1 MINIIIIIISFVRSV
16 SMDSWNE
23 RQIQMMKA
31 GGNEKCINFL
41 AQYNVPKSMAI
52 AMKYNTPA
60 ALLYRDRIT
69 ASVDGRPLPTE
80 LPKAASSSS
89 AINCSSDPLPGES
102 ETEYVARQ
110 RQLQEDAKERMRQK
124 FGGSSGLSSKGKM
137 GGIGSDPNYRPG
149 SSNID
154 ASEVTA
160 KIAENAKNAF
170 GFVSNLVA
178 KATVNN
184 NNNNSNN
191 SSDRNFDTQ
200 DEQQREIDRINL
212 QENVQ
217 KGWSALTTNA
227 VELWK
232 KAAVATSE
240 IVKDLTKPESEDD
253 FRFPRASLDNNPQ
266 QQPSLNRSIGSRES
280 LPSSKDSSSSRGSS
294 GNDGYD
300 GGSSSIS
307 TPFGSNNFLDDNL
320 SSNFNSSMKVSRNDY
335 NETDQ
340 QSFQRVGSQKNYDSN
355 ATLSV
360 SSKLPNSSSSN
371 GTNSSSIE
379 SLNNFNN
386 PPIAKKPETR
396 KPPQPPTGDDFFSS
410 FGV

>member
-1 MINIIIIIISFVRSV
+1 M
-16 SMDSWNE
+16 
-23 RQIQMMKA
+23 
-31 GGNEKCINFL
+31 
-41 AQYNVPKSMAI
+41 
-52 AMKYNTPA
+52 
-60 ALLYRDRIT
+60 YRDRIT
-69 ASVDGRPLPTE
+69 ATVDGRPLPTE

-89 AINCSSDPLPGES
+89 SLNCSSDPLPGES
-102 ETEYVARQ
+102 EADYVARQ
-110 RQLQEDAKERMRQK
+110 RQLQEEAKERMRQK

-137 GGIGSDPNYRPG
+137 GGIGSDPNYKPG

-160 KIAENAKNAF
+160 KIAENAKNAY

-178 KATVNN
+178 KATTN
-184 NNNNSNN
+184 NNNNS
-191 SSDRNFDTQ
+191 DRNFESQ
-200 DEQQREIDRINL
+200 DEQQREIDRVNL

-217 KGWSALTTNA
+217 KGWSVLTTNA

-253 FRFPRASLDNNPQ
+253 FRFPRANLEANSNTNNHSLQ
-266 QQPSLNRSIGSRES
+266 RSAGSKES
-280 LPSSKDSSSSRGSS
+280 LQSSKDSSSSRSS

-300 GGSSSIS
+300 GGPSAIS
-307 TPFGSNNFLDDNL
+307 TPFGSNNFLDDANNISNL
-320 SSNFNSSMKVSRNDY
+320 SNAFNSSAKISGRNDY
-335 NETDQ
+335 NESE
-340 QSFQRVGSQKNYDSN
+340 QSNFQRMGSQKNYDN
-355 ATLSV
+355 Q
-360 SSKLPNSSSSN
+360 SSSSSSFTTKMPQSSSSN
-371 GTNSSSIE
+371 NSIVNSTSIE

-386 PPIAKKPETR
+386 NPVPINRTKKPEAP

>member
-1 MINIIIIIISFVRSV
+1 
-16 SMDSWNE
+16 MDSWNE

-69 ASVDGRPLPTE
+69 ATVDGRPLPTE

-110 RQLQEDAKERMRQK
+110 RQLQEEAKERMRQK

-191 SSDRNFDTQ
+191 NNNNNNNNSSDRNFDSQ

-217 KGWSALTTNA
+217 KGWSVLTTNA

-253 FRFPRASLDNNPQ
+253 FRFPRASLDTNPQ
-266 QQPSLNRSIGSRES
+266 QQSSSLNRSIGSKES

-320 SSNFNSSMKVSRNDY
+320 SSNFNSSMKVSRNDH
-335 NETDQ
+335 NDSEQ
-340 QSFQRVGSQKNYDSN
+340 QSFQRSGSQKNYDSN

-360 SSKLPNSSSSN
+360 SSKLPNSSSSH
-371 GTNSSSIE
+371 GTSSSSSSIE
-379 SLNNFNN
+379 SLNNLNN
-386 PPIAKKPETR
+386 PPIANKKPEAR

>member
-1 MINIIIIIISFVRSV
+1 M
-16 SMDSWNE
+16 
-23 RQIQMMKA
+23 
-31 GGNEKCINFL
+31 
-41 AQYNVPKSMAI
+41 
-52 AMKYNTPA
+52 
-60 ALLYRDRIT
+60 YRDRIT
-69 ASVDGRPLPTE
+69 ATVDGRPLPTE

-89 AINCSSDPLPGES
+89 SLNCSSDPLPGES
-102 ETEYVARQ
+102 EADYVARQ
-110 RQLQEDAKERMRQK
+110 RQLQEEAKERMRQK

-137 GGIGSDPNYRPG
+137 GGIGSDPNYKPG

-178 KATVNN
+178 KATTNN
-184 NNNNSNN
+184 NN
-191 SSDRNFDTQ
+191 SDRNFDSQ
-200 DEQQREIDRINL
+200 DEQQREIDRVNL

-240 IVKDLTKPESEDD
+240 IVKDLTKPESDDD
-253 FRFPRASLDNNPQ
+253 FRFPRANLEANSNTNPQ
-266 QQPSLNRSIGSRES
+266 SLQRSGGSRES
-280 LPSSKDSSSSRGSS
+280 LQSSKDSSSSRSS
-294 GNDGYD
+294 GYDGYD
-300 GGSSSIS
+300 GGPSSIS
-307 TPFGSNNFLDDNL
+307 TPFGSNNFLDDANNL
-320 SSNFNSSMKVSRNDY
+320 SNTFNTNAKISGRNDY
-335 NETDQ
+335 DDSKQ
-340 QSFQRVGSQKNYDSN
+340 QSSFQRMGSQKNYAN
-355 ATLSV
+355 QT
-360 SSKLPNSSSSN
+360 SSSSSSFTSKIPNSSSSN
-371 GTNSSSIE
+371 NSIANNTSIE

-386 PPIAKKPETR
+386 NPKPINTTKKPEAP